1 MLCSNV
7 PLVHCTIGALFQW
20 HITALMF
27 WRFAALRL
35 CDNSALHQRE
45 MNTGNERRKRA
56 VGLAVSRI
64 LRIFEERKR
73 SRMKIFALF
82 FMLGYGLVVGAFKI
96 VNGLARLAW
105 MLVML
110 LSRVVSDLV
119 SGGHC

>member
-1 MLCSNV
+1 MLYSNV
-7 PLVHCTIGALFQW
+7 PLVHCAIGVLFHW

-27 WRFAALRL
+27 CRFTALRL
-35 CDNSALHQRE
+35 CDNCALHQRE

-56 VGLAVSRI
+56 VGLAVSWI

-82 FMLGYGLVVGAFKI
+82 FMLGYGLVVGAFKLVSVI
-96 VNGLARLAW
+96 ARLAW